1 MCEDYVYKTAD
12 ALQPSLDRLCRA
24 LETAQQEAQHAK
36 AANLDLKGP
45 IRATEAEADRLRCL
59 IEELEDIRAAVA
71 EGYPYFEI
79 RGFED
84 AVDACGEMATW
95 QELSDVPTAGTVA
108 GHDDALTRLPK
119 RVQEDY
125 AQALSAH
132 LFEEFL
138 ICHTFEPEDGRADV
152 PEHAVARYR
161 YLFGGR
167 RTEYPRADSTA
178 LFLVAQW

>member
-12 ALQPSLDRLCRA
+12 ALQPSLDRLRCA
-24 LETAQQEAQHAK
+24 LESAQQEAQHAK
-36 AANLDLKGP
+36 AANLDLTGP
-45 IRATEAEADRLRCL
+45 IRAAEAEADRLRCL
-59 IEELEDIRAAVA
+59 VEELEGIQATVA

-79 RGFED
+79 RAFEN

-95 QELSDVPTAGTVA
+95 QKLSAVPTAGTVA

-125 AQALSAH
+125 AQALTTH
-132 LFEEFL
+132 LFDEFL
-138 ICHTFEPEDGRADV
+138 ICHTLEPQDGPAEV
-152 PEHAVARYR
+152 PEQAVTR

-167 RTEYPRADSTA
+167 RSEYPRADSTA